1 MDEYFAEERGRRTAG
16 SAEVDLLEEVIAG
29 IKEYFDKALGRA
41 LLYRFERQQ
50 FIELRKLLESGDP
63 KWEGKSIG
71 DIYGVEHLSR
81 LIGTC
86 DMLSAFSLEV
96 FESFRL
102 AANFIAAIVKLPE
115 LIAQTNMDQP
125 AVARLKEELM
135 KMTSWIIKN
144 EKRLFAAPYEPTTTE
159 YAIKAKTLA

>member
-1 MDEYFAEERGRRTAG
+1 MDDWESVTKNLQLVSLPSKLPVNLIMDEYFQEERGRRTAG

-81 LIGTC
+81 LIGAC
-86 DMLSAFSLEV
+86 DKLSASSLGR
-96 FESFRL
+96 FE
-102 AANFIAAIVKLPE
+102 
-115 LIAQTNMDQP
+115 
-125 AVARLKEELM
+125 
-135 KMTSWIIKN
+135 
-144 EKRLFAAPYEPTTTE
+144 
-159 YAIKAKTLA
+159 